1 MIAQRAPAPASR
13 AVETF
18 VSWRVKT
25 NTWRT
30 VASLPTDV
38 ARLSSE
44 PRQNDHRGKAGRHRA
59 CWEDAGWL
67 NEFRAWRAESL
78 TRSVRR
84 QVGGVAFMEAPR
96 VRRFG
101 GAHCVPSQPVLHWHS
116 RNKKRERKGL
126 MDNTRLIDLAMKAF
140 ALGLCEG
147 HELADQQL
155 GVRVRTG
162 RSLMQKL
169 LPTTSNTLPR
179 EYRMQL
185 RLVYGAGFHLG
196 QWRKFNGLNSNGGEE
211 VRGEDPA

>member
-1 MIAQRAPAPASR
+1 
-13 AVETF
+13 V
-18 VSWRVKT
+18 
-25 NTWRT
+25 
-30 VASLPTDV
+30 
-38 ARLSSE
+38 
-44 PRQNDHRGKAGRHRA
+44 

-140 ALGLCEG
+140 ALGYAKAMNWRINNWEFVC
-147 HELADQQL
+147 
-155 GVRVRTG
+155 V
-162 RSLMQKL
+162 
-169 LPTTSNTLPR
+169 
-179 EYRMQL
+179 
-185 RLVYGAGFHLG
+185 LV
-196 QWRKFNGLNSNGGEE
+196 
-211 VRGEDPA
+211 VV

>member
-1 MIAQRAPAPASR
+1 MITAARPAD
-13 AVETF
+13 T
-18 VSWRVKT
+18 
-25 NTWRT
+25 
-30 VASLPTDV
+30 
-38 ARLSSE
+38 AR
-44 PRQNDHRGKAGRHRA
+44 AGRMP
-59 CWEDAGWL
+59 AGSTSFVL
-67 NEFRAWRAESL
+67 GEPKVSPALSGARSAAWR
-78 TRSVRR
+78 
-84 QVGGVAFMEAPR
+84 FMEAPR

-101 GAHCVPSQPVLHWHS
+101 GARLCPVAAGLALALT
-116 RNKKRERKGL
+116 KQKERERRGL

-211 VRGEDPA
+211 VRGEHPA

>member
-1 MIAQRAPAPASR
+1 LDA
-13 AVETF
+13 
-18 VSWRVKT
+18 
-25 NTWRT
+25 
-30 VASLPTDV
+30 V
-38 ARLSSE
+38 ARLEECSC
-44 PRQNDHRGKAGRHRA
+44 RA
-59 CWEDAGWL
+59 LA
-67 NEFRAWRAESL
+67 RA
-78 TRSVRR
+78 RR
-84 QVGGVAFMEAPR
+84 RIKQMV
-96 VRRFG
+96 
-101 GAHCVPSQPVLHWHS
+101 SK
-116 RNKKRERKGL
+116 NKKLFVAAGLALALTKQKGRERKGL

-147 HELADQQL
+147 HELAHQQL